1 MKKIDSK
8 NIDTIINKMKSMLN
22 EKELGVKV
30 SFGGARYD
38 SDSFRVNLEVSLP
51 NAKTKEEK
59 ALEHEIKVVK
69 RKRNAAKQNGQQFDA
84 MIDNMLKIEP
94 GLEVEPGALEASAAL
109 QEELDA
115 TIVEGSKVPHDDDN
129 DDDDD
134 GKKLDDSEQ
143 LDDHDPND
151 HLARIVA
158 FP

>member
-59 ALEHEIKVVK
+59 ALEHEIKV
-69 RKRNAAKQNGQQFDA
+69 RNANKV
-84 MIDNMLKIEP
+84 
-94 GLEVEPGALEASAAL
+94 GLN
-109 QEELDA
+109 
-115 TIVEGSKVPHDDDN
+115 H
-129 DDDDD
+129 
-134 GKKLDDSEQ
+134 
-143 LDDHDPND
+143 
-151 HLARIVA
+151 
-158 FP
+158 